1 MWFFRHISL
10 RTQLVALMAVLML
23 LGVAGI
29 AWATAQSSKSALVGR
44 IDDGL
49 RSAYSTLDSSMQSS
63 LEDGSKDPDAPGETA
78 PIYAALYDDDGK
90 LLVEKSAYQ
99 MDDHPAIGKV
109 LPSDVNSHER
119 VPYTV
124 PGTEARSRGWRVL
137 VVSSSAANETVL
149 VAAPLKDTVDTVERA
164 TASILV
170 TGTLATMLMSMVG
183 YAIVTRAFR
192 PLRRV
197 ERTAAAIA
205 QGELSR
211 RVEEYPI
218 ETEVGRLSYSLNAM
232 LSQIETAFRAM
243 GASEE
248 KMRRFIQD
256 ASHELRTPLVT
267 IRGYS
272 ELYRHGG
279 IPEGE
284 PLDQAM
290 GRIESEAKRMS
301 QLVEDLLTL
310 ARLDEERPLQPEPVD
325 LLVLAADAV
334 ADAAVNAP
342 DRRVRLV
349 GLDGARP
356 EPAPTMGDEAK
367 LRQVVVNLMTNALRY
382 TPEGT
387 PIEVAVGVRPV
398 MEGRSDAVLAVIDH
412 GNGIPE
418 ADARR
423 IFERFYRAD
432 SSRQRETGGTGLG
445 LAIVAAIAK
454 QHDGGVRLSDTAGG
468 GATMSL
474 HVPYVPGAETSSEL
488 LQVEDAPESE
498 PRTEPE
504 TATGVLQ
511 RLRAVTRKAS
521 EATRRVGE
529 ATRKATDGHRHDKR
543 RHGKGRGTGQEAGD
557 GSGADGEG
565 GPEPDGRRDAARA
578 SDQTSTRDTEP
589 GADPGSDD

>member
-1 MWFFRHISL
+1 MWFIRHISL

-29 AWATAQSSKSALVGR
+29 AWATAQSTRSALVGR
-44 IDDGL
+44 IDDDL
-49 RSAYSTLDSSMQSS
+49 RSAYTDVGAS
-63 LEDGSKDPDAPGETA
+63 LQTSLREGKAPDAPGSSVWL
-78 PIYAALYDDDGK
+78 YAALYSNTGHR
-90 LLVEKSAYQ
+90 LVEKPALQ
-99 MDDHPAIGKV
+99 VDDSPDLHQVDPA
-109 LPSDVNSHER
+109 DVAKHSR
-119 VPYTV
+119 TPFTV
-124 PGTEARSRGWRVL
+124 KGTEPGSRGWRVL
-137 VVSSSAANETVL
+137 LVESPGTGRPLV
-149 VAAPLKDTVDTVERA
+149 VAARLRDTVENVERA

-170 TGTLATMLMSMVG
+170 TGTLASMLMSMIG
-183 YAIVTRAFR
+183 YAVVTRAFR

-197 ERTAAAIA
+197 ERTAGAIA
-205 QGELSR
+205 QGDLSR

-232 LSQIETAFRAM
+232 LSQIEAAFRAM

-248 KMRRFIQD
+248 KMRRFVQD

-279 IPEGE
+279 IPAGE
-284 PLDQAM
+284 PLDQSM

-310 ARLDEERPLQPEPVD
+310 ARLDEERPLEPAPVD
-325 LLVLAADAV
+325 LLVLAGDAV

-342 DRRVRLV
+342 DRQVRLV
-349 GLDGARP
+349 GLDGAP
-356 EPAPTMGDEAK
+356 PQSAPTLGDEAK

-387 PIEVAVGVRPV
+387 PIEVAVGVQPV
-398 MEGRSDAVLAVIDH
+398 LSGHSDAVLAIVDH
-412 GNGIPE
+412 GPGIPPE
-418 ADARR
+418 DAQR

-454 QHDGGVRLSDTAGG
+454 QHDGGIRLADTPGG

-474 HVPYVPGAETSSEL
+474 HVPFVAPADDADAAAEAEVP
-488 LQVEDAPESE
+488 
-498 PRTEPE
+498 EPE
-504 TATGVLQ
+504 TSTGVLR
-511 RLRAVTRKAS
+511 RLRAVARRSPEGPRAEKAEGDGVHRSGPIAWFTRHRPGRGERS
-521 EATRRVGE
+521 EQQE
-529 ATRKATDGHRHDKR
+529 RHDE
-543 RHGKGRGTGQEAGD
+543 GN
-557 GSGADGEG
+557 GEG
-565 GPEPDGRRDAARA
+565 P
-578 SDQTSTRDTEP
+578 
-589 GADPGSDD
+589 SDDSAPPSGRTPQE

>member
-1 MWFFRHISL
+1 MWIFFRHISL

-49 RSAYSTLDSSMQSS
+49 RSSYSTVDSYLQAS
-63 LEDGSKDPDAPGETA
+63 LEDDADTAQIPEDAPAT
-78 PIYAALYDDDGK
+78 IYAALYEDGEVLADRTTFRTDDRPALK
-90 LLVEKSAYQ
+90 QVSAADA
-99 MDDHPAIGKV
+99 DD
-109 LPSDVNSHER
+109 HER

-124 PGTEARSRGWRVL
+124 RGTESGSRGWRVL
-137 VVSSSAANETVL
+137 MVNSSSDGRTVV

-164 TASILV
+164 TSSILV

-183 YAIVTRAFR
+183 YAVVTRAFR

-197 ERTAAAIA
+197 ERTASAIA

-279 IPEGE
+279 IPQGE

-310 ARLDEERPLQPEPVD
+310 ARLDEERPLQSEPLD
-325 LLVLAADAV
+325 LLVLAGDAV

-342 DRRVRLV
+342 DRKVRLV
-349 GLDGARP
+349 GVDGAPPRS
-356 EPAPTMGDEAK
+356 APTVGDEAK
-367 LRQVVVNLMTNALRY
+367 LRQVIVNLMTNALRY

-387 PIEVAVGVRPV
+387 PIEIAVGTRPV
-398 MEGRSDAVLAVIDH
+398 MEGRSDSVLAVVDH

-418 ADARR
+418 EDAQR
-423 IFERFYRAD
+423 IFERFYRSDA
-432 SSRQRETGGTGLG
+432 SRQRGTGGTGLG
-445 LAIVAAIAK
+445 LAIVAAISK
-454 QHDGGVRLSDTAGG
+454 QHDGGIRLSETPGG

-474 HVPYVPGAETSSEL
+474 HVPYVPMDPADEPVVVETSA
-488 LQVEDAPESE
+488 DHAGTPEE
-498 PRTEPE
+498 PSTN
-504 TATGVLQ
+504 TGVLQ
-511 RLRAVTRKAS
+511 RLRGLTRKATD
-521 EATRRVGE
+521 ATRRVGE
-529 ATRKATDGHRHDKR
+529 VGKKADSRKSEKSAKAERRQDKR
-543 RHGKGRGTGQEAGD
+543 KHGKARESDTGKDSTLDRDSERGE
-557 GSGADGEG
+557 
-565 GPEPDGRRDAARA
+565 
-578 SDQTSTRDTEP
+578 
-589 GADPGSDD
+589 DPKPQD

>member
-1 MWFFRHISL
+1 
-10 RTQLVALMAVLML
+10 
-23 LGVAGI
+23 
-29 AWATAQSSKSALVGR
+29 
-44 IDDGL
+44 
-49 RSAYSTLDSSMQSS
+49 
-63 LEDGSKDPDAPGETA
+63 
-78 PIYAALYDDDGK
+78 
-90 LLVEKSAYQ
+90 
-99 MDDHPAIGKV
+99 
-109 LPSDVNSHER
+109 
-119 VPYTV
+119 
-124 PGTEARSRGWRVL
+124 
-137 VVSSSAANETVL
+137 
-149 VAAPLKDTVDTVERA
+149 
-164 TASILV
+164 
-170 TGTLATMLMSMVG
+170 
-183 YAIVTRAFR
+183 
-192 PLRRV
+192 
-197 ERTAAAIA
+197 
-205 QGELSR
+205 
-211 RVEEYPI
+211 
-218 ETEVGRLSYSLNAM
+218 
-232 LSQIETAFRAM
+232 
-243 GASEE
+243 
-248 KMRRFIQD
+248 
-256 ASHELRTPLVT
+256 
-267 IRGYS
+267 
-272 ELYRHGG
+272 
-279 IPEGE
+279 
-284 PLDQAM
+284 
-290 GRIESEAKRMS
+290 
-301 QLVEDLLTL
+301 
-310 ARLDEERPLQPEPVD
+310 
-325 LLVLAADAV
+325 
-334 ADAAVNAP
+334 
-342 DRRVRLV
+342 
-349 GLDGARP
+349 
-356 EPAPTMGDEAK
+356 
-367 LRQVVVNLMTNALRY
+367 MTNALRY